1 MKAEYNDP
9 LNKGE
14 RNGMDLLTAIS
25 VRHSRRHYIDEPMTS
40 IFCDRLRAE
49 ADRLNAES
57 GLSIRLITDRHELFK
72 GGFGLFQGARNAFIF
87 SGSADNPDLS
97 EQCGYWGERLL
108 LYATTMNLG
117 TCWIAATYNRA
128 LAQSLIPAG
137 ERLVCIAAVGLI
149 KDEMSMRESV
159 QYRLIHRACKPV
171 SALCRY
177 DRCSERFMAG
187 MEAVR
192 LAPSAMNR
200 QPVFFELKNGA
211 VTARVSPSAYAPVDL
226 GIAKA
231 HFELAAGPGRWAW
244 GSGAAFESDEP
255 F

>member
-1 MKAEYNDP
+1 
-9 LNKGE
+9 
-14 RNGMDLLTAIS
+14 MDLLTAIS

-40 IFCDRLRAE
+40 ILCDKLRAE

-57 GLSIRLITDRHELFK
+57 GLNMRLVTDRHDLFK
-72 GGFGLFQGARNAFIF
+72 GGFGLFQGARSAFLLA
-87 SGSADNPDLS
+87 GAADNPDLA
-97 EQCGYWGERLL
+97 EQCGYWGERLVL
-108 LYATTMNLG
+108 FAATMNLG
-117 TCWIAATYNRA
+117 TCWVAATFNRA
-128 LAQSLIPAG
+128 LAETLIPAG
-137 ERLVCIAAVGLI
+137 ERLMCAIAVGLA
-149 KDEMSMRESV
+149 KDEMSVRESI
-159 QYRLIHRACKPV
+159 QYRLIHRSCKPV
-171 SALCRY
+171 GALCRY

-211 VTARVSPSAYAPVDL
+211 VTARVSPSAWGLVDL

-244 GSGAAFESDEP
+244 GSGAAFDSSEP